1 MGGAARGWGGRWV
14 GQLVGGAVGGWGST
28 WVGR

>member
-14 GQLVGGAVGGWGST
+14 GQHVGGAVGGWGST
-28 WVGR
+28 WVGQ